1 MVRTPLRPSV
11 LLLLSLPLWLTACAP
26 MPPVPFDLTRQQEV
40 SHGWFYPQER
50 RLDVRIGDKLF
61 SGYYIVASSTAY
73 NPAPSL
79 PFRRWGFPG
88 DNVSVISSN
97 TARASL
103 AANDG
108 ERLSCELLFDGNRA
122 AGECKSTQGQTYQL
136 STQAR

>member
-1 MVRTPLRPSV
+1 MSILRRSC
-11 LLLLSLPLWLTACAP
+11 LLLTLPLLAACAP
-26 MPPVPFDLTRQQEV
+26 LPPVPFDLTREREV

-61 SGYYIVASSTAY
+61 TGYYIVATSTAY
-73 NPAPSL
+73 NPAPTL

-103 AANDG
+103 AAADG
-108 ERLSCELLFDGNRA
+108 ERLACELLFDGNRA
-122 AGECKSTQGQTYQL
+122 AGECKSSAGKTYQL

>member
-1 MVRTPLRPSV
+1 MVRTPSRKSV

-61 SGYYIVASSTAY
+61 SGYYIVATSTAY
-73 NPAPSL
+73 TPAPSL